1 MDTRIK
7 ALFMIVAVACWASCK
22 KNGDAP
28 TTTTATQVNLINASN
43 NNINFYLNGTRIN
56 NTTTYY
62 PGGTLGYVNILAGLQ
77 NYSVKIGGSSVPAFS
92 KSLNFST
99 DSVYSLYVSG
109 TTENDIFKT
118 TDVLVADTGGLA
130 KVRFVNASPDAV
142 ALNLKFEGTL
152 NEVKFTDVS
161 YKTTTPYV
169 LVKAGIVDLAI
180 FQSSVPLTP
189 VSRDTVTLS
198 AGGIYT
204 YFGYGSIKNAASFG
218 TGFIRNK

>member
-1 MDTRIK
+1 
-7 ALFMIVAVACWASCK
+7 MIVAVACWASCK

-28 TTTTATQVNLINASN
+28 TTTTTATQVNLINASN

-118 TDVLVADTGGLA
+118 TDVLVADTSGLA

-189 VSRDTVTLS
+189 VRRDTVTLS